1 MSIITS
7 YDDDGLSDLGVMDSH
22 ERLVGFTE
30 MHPEALGAE
39 PTPLSD
45 KQAEPVLSAKKVGD
59 REIIVR
65 R

>member
-1 MSIITS
+1 
-7 YDDDGLSDLGVMDSH
+7 VMDSH
-22 ERLVGFTE
+22 ERLMGSTE

-39 PTPLSD
+39 QTPLSD
-45 KQAEPVLSAKKVGD
+45 KQAEPVLSAKKGDD

>member
-7 YDDDGLSDLGVMDSH
+7 YDDEGLSDLGVMDSH
-22 ERLVGFTE
+22 ERLMGSTE

-39 PTPLSD
+39 QTPLSD
-45 KQAEPVLSAKKVGD
+45 KQAEPVLSAKKGDD